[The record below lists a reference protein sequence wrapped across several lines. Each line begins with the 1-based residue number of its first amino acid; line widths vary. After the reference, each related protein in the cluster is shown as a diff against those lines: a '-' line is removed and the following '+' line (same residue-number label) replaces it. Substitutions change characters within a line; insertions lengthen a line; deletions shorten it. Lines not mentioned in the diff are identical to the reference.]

1 MDLEIKDKT
10 WVEFYLK
17 DIFNE
22 VQRGKRLKKDDHKK
36 GNIPYVSSTASNNGV
51 DGFIGNTENV
61 RMFENC
67 LTIANSGSV
76 GATFF
81 QSFPFIASDHITKL
95 ENTNFNKYI
104 YLFIATVTKRLDE
117 KYSFNREI
125 NDSRLQK
132 EKILLPANDE
142 GQPDYAFMEMYMKRL
157 EEEKIKKYLNYTN
170 LKISG
175 LNKKLGGGVKPL
187 NEKEWEEFEIR
198 KIFIVKSGTRLTKS
212 DMKKGNT
219 PFVGATD
226 SNNGITE
233 FISNKNASSDSNVL
247 GVNYNGSVVENFY
260 HPYTAIFSDD
270 VKRLSFREV
279 EGNKYLFLFV
289 KNQILKQKDKY
300 QYGYKFNGA
309 RMNKQ
314 KITLPVN
321 SKKEPDYE
329 FMENYIKKIE
339 FEKLNKYINKING

>member
-175 LNKKLGGGVKPL
+175 LNKKLGGVKPL